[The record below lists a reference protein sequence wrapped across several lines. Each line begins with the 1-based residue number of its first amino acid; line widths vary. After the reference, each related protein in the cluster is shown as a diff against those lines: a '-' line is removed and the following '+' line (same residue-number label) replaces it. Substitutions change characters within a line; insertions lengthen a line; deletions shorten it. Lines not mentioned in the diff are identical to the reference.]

1 MRQLFFIGFALLL
14 IIKTYGQINMN
25 DSTVQVIGYWDKNE
39 KQTYIVTNESY
50 KVKDSDTTSRESYK
64 YAVDI
69 TIVDSTA
76 DSYTI
81 DWFYHDYD
89 IKADNELI
97 KKLSS
102 IAEDMTV
109 TILTDGLGAF
119 KEVKNWKDIRDFILK
134 GTKMLK
140 KETKD
145 IPNID
150 KVIKQME
157 DIYSTK
163 ESIEAAAIKEIQQFY
178 TYHGGKYKLGEEIS
192 ASMKVANLYGGEPFD
207 TEVTLWL
214 DEINTEDNNSII
226 RMKQIVN
233 SEQLTKT
240 TFDYLTKMSETMK
253 VPGPQWDGFPPLK
266 NETWT
271 SSRIH
276 NAGWVI
282 YSIETQEVSA
292 EGVTNVKENII
303 ELQ

>member
-1 MRQLFFIGFALLL
+1 MRQLFFIGFTFLL
-14 IIKTYGQINMN
+14 IIRTYGQINMN

-39 KQTYIVTNESY
+39 KQTYIVTNVRY
-50 KVKDSDTTSRESYK
+50 KVKDSDTTSRESSK

-76 DSYTI
+76 DFYTI

-89 IKADNELI
+89 IQADNELI

-102 IAEDMTV
+102 IAKDMTV
-109 TILTDGLGAF
+109 TIVTDGLGAF
-119 KEVKNWKDIRDFILK
+119 KEVKNWKDIRDYIYK

-140 KETKD
+140 KETRD

-150 KVIKQME
+150 KVIKQTE
-157 DIYSTK
+157 DTYSTK
-163 ESIEAAAIKEIQQFY
+163 ESIEAAAIKEIGQFY
-178 TYHGGKYKLGEEIS
+178 SFHGGKYKLGEEVS
-192 ASMKVANLYGGEPFD
+192 ASLKVANLYGGEPFD
-207 TEVTLWL
+207 AEVTLWL

-226 RMKQIVN
+226 RMRQIVN

-240 TFDYLTKMSETMK
+240 TFDYLTKISETMK
-253 VPGPQWDGFPPLK
+253 VAGPKWDVFPPLY
-266 NETWT
+266 NESWL

-282 YSIETQEVSA
+282 YSVETQEVSA
-292 EGVTNVKENII
+292 EGVTNVRENII

>member
-134 GTKMLK
+134 GTKILK

-157 DIYSTK
+157 DMYSTK

-226 RMKQIVN
+226 RMQQIVN

-253 VPGPQWDGFPPLK
+253 VPGPKWDGFPPLK

>member
-109 TILTDGLGAF
+109 TIMTDGLGAF

-134 GTKMLK
+134 GTKILK

-157 DIYSTK
+157 DMYSTK

-226 RMKQIVN
+226 RMQQIVN

>member
-1 MRQLFFIGFALLL
+1 MRQIFSIGFIFLM

-25 DSTVQVIGYWDKNE
+25 DSTVQVIGYWDKND

-64 YAVDI
+64 YTVDI
-69 TIVDSTA
+69 TIIDSTA
-76 DSYTI
+76 NSYTI

-102 IAEDMTV
+102 IVEDMTV
-109 TILTDGLGAF
+109 TINTDGLGAF
-119 KEVKNWKDIRDFILK
+119 KEVKNWKDIRDYIFK
-134 GTKMLK
+134 ATKMLK
-140 KETKD
+140 QETKD
-145 IPNID
+145 IPNF
-150 KVIKQME
+150 KNVIKQIE
-157 DIYSTK
+157 DMYSTK

-178 TYHGGKYKLGEEIS
+178 TFHGGKYKLGEEIS
-192 ASMKVANLYGGEPFD
+192 TSIKITNLYGGEPFD
-207 TEVTLWL
+207 TKVLLWL

-226 RMKQIVN
+226 RMQQIVN

-240 TFDYLTKMSETMK
+240 TFDYLTQMSETLK
-253 VPGPQWDGFPPLK
+253 VSGPKWENFPPLI

-282 YSIETQEVSA
+282 YSVVTQKVSA
-292 EGVTNVKENII
+292 EGLTNVKENII

>member
-1 MRQLFFIGFALLL
+1 MRQLFFIGFAFLVF
-14 IIKTYGQINMN
+14 IKTYGQINMS
-25 DSTVQVIGYWDKNE
+25 DSTVQVIGYWNKHD
-39 KQTYIVTNESY
+39 KQTYIVTNENY
-50 KVKDSDTTSRESYK
+50 KVQDSDTISRESYK
-64 YAVDI
+64 YVVDI

-89 IKADNELI
+89 IQAENELI

-109 TILTDGLGAF
+109 TIITDDLGAF
-119 KEVKNWKDIRDFILK
+119 IEVVNWKDIRDYIFK
-134 GTKMLK
+134 ATKLLK
-140 KETKD
+140 KEEKD
-145 IPNID
+145 IPGVEKLIE
-150 KVIKQME
+150 QME
-157 DIYSTK
+157 QMYNSK
-163 ESIEAAAIKEIQQFY
+163 EAIEASAIKEIQQFY
-178 TYHGGKYKLGEEIS
+178 TYHGAKYKLGEEIT
-192 ASMKVANLYGGEPFD
+192 ASMEVSHLYGSEPFD
-207 TEVTLWL
+207 TEVILWL

-226 RMKQIVN
+226 RMQQIVN

-240 TFDYLTKMSETMK
+240 TFDYLTKMSESMK
-253 VPGPQWDGFPPLK
+253 VPGPKWEEIPPLK

-276 NAGWVI
+276 NTGWVI

-292 EGVTNVKENII
+292 EDVINVKENII

>member
-1 MRQLFFIGFALLL
+1 MRQLFFIGFVFLMLT
-14 IIKTYGQINMN
+14 KTNGQINMN
-25 DSTVQVIGYWDKNE
+25 DSSVQVIGYWDKNE
-39 KQTYIVTNESY
+39 KQSYIVTNQSY
-50 KVKDSDTTSRESYK
+50 KVKNSDTSSRESYK

-109 TILTDGLGAF
+109 TITTDGLGAF

-145 IPNID
+145 IPNLD

-157 DIYSTK
+157 DMYSTK

-178 TYHGGKYKLGEEIS
+178 TYHGGKYKLGEEIT
-192 ASMKVANLYGGEPFD
+192 ASMKVANLYGGAPFD

-226 RMKQIVN
+226 RMQQIVN

-240 TFDYLTKMSETMK
+240 TFDYLTKMSESMK
-253 VPGPQWDGFPPLK
+253 VPGPKWEEIPPLK

-292 EGVTNVKENII
+292 EDVTNVKENII

>member
-1 MRQLFFIGFALLL
+1 MRQLFFIGFAFLW

-25 DSTVQVIGYWDKNE
+25 DSTVQVIGYWDKND
-39 KQTYIVTNESY
+39 KQTYMVTNESY
-50 KVKDSDTTSRESYK
+50 KVKDSDTTPGESYK
-64 YAVDI
+64 YSVDI
-69 TIVDSTA
+69 TIVDSAA

-109 TILTDGLGAF
+109 TIITDGLGAF
-119 KEVKNWKDIRDFILK
+119 KEVKNWKDIRDFIFK
-134 GTKMLK
+134 ATKMLK
-140 KETKD
+140 AETKD

-178 TYHGGKYKLGEEIS
+178 TYHGGKYKLGQEIS

-226 RMKQIVN
+226 RMQQIVN

-253 VPGPQWDGFPPLK
+253 VPGPKWDDFPQLK